1 MKSVPLRLNPSV
13 RGELL
18 VELFPSYVASG
29 QRNLALTC
37 RQRPTRNHTA
47 RLLCRPP
54 LLPALPAK
62 ERPGWPRDGYRFLTW
77 SNSRCR
83 ENLLALRR
91 GNGCSSWS
99 RGGGCAG
106 CRSPDGCC
114 CGRWRRDLCHLLL
127 PLHDLLRR
135 PFGVV
140 DAARGRLFL
149 LHHIRRACVKQLWI
163 CGRPCCGCHAAR
175 GRRR

>member
-114 CGRWRRDLCHLLL
+114 CGSWIRCTESIRGTD
-127 PLHDLLRR
+127 LRR
-135 PFGVV
+135 GC
-140 DAARGRLFL
+140 RFL
-149 LHHIRRACVKQLWI
+149 RWSNSRCRDCWWLRTW
-163 CGRPCCGCHAAR
+163 
-175 GRRR
+175 